1 LILLVSKFGRHF
13 ALRWS
18 MKERG
23 ALLIHRQSHFP
34 RFCRGVATVL
44 FFAATGAFADDDWQ
58 RQQEEN
64 RRLDEQRYQQQ
75 VREDRA
81 RDDAEYARQQ
91 RASREGFERQQ
102 AYAAKAEQFRY
113 QSVER
118 ALLRPTTSSVPDEL
132 NLNGCKSSVL
142 NVPTAQGTYT
152 QETGFFAPKG
162 EQPFFQATIGFGQSG
177 ELGWLRL
184 KAVVTVDPQSNR
196 WKLVQVTGILAF
208 KNERGQETRY
218 AATSGTP
225 YLNEAVA
232 DAQTGNFAVG
242 FANLV
247 FTEILPANLKPKR
260 VPACLLRL
268 KFEVRAK
275 WSPGNATAYSRS
287 FF

>member
-1 LILLVSKFGRHF
+1 
-13 ALRWS
+13 

-23 ALLIHRQSHFP
+23 ALLIHHHSHFP

-44 FFAATGAFADDDWQ
+44 FCAATGAFADDDWQ

-75 VREDRA
+75 VRENRA
-81 RDDAEYARQQ
+81 RDDAEYTRQQ
-91 RASREGFERQQ
+91 QASREGFERQQ

-184 KAVVTVDPQSNR
+184 K
-196 WKLVQVTGILAF
+196 
-208 KNERGQETRY
+208 
-218 AATSGTP
+218 
-225 YLNEAVA
+225 
-232 DAQTGNFAVG
+232 
-242 FANLV
+242 
-247 FTEILPANLKPKR
+247 
-260 VPACLLRL
+260 
-268 KFEVRAK
+268 FEVRAK